1 MRLICPTCGATASI
15 EAWQNDILI
24 RQFEA
29 KFMGLPA
36 IVQPRVT
43 AYLGLF
49 RKGDQGLAWRVALKH
64 LTTLVD
70 LIAIGRVSWER
81 SELRPAP
88 PELWAEALDA
98 VLSRA
103 PRGLTNHNYLR
114 HTAFDMASGL
124 ASREERTTEDGK
136 RRRDYTGPEL
146 QDEPPVSDEERA
158 SVMRQLREFA
168 ERFGK

>member
-1 MRLICPTCGATASI
+1 MRLVCPACGATASI
-15 EAWQNDILI
+15 EAWQNDVVI

-43 AYLGLF
+43 PYLGLF
-49 RKGDQGLAWRVALKH
+49 RRGDQGLAWRVALKH
-64 LTTLVD
+64 LTALAD
-70 LIAIGRVSWER
+70 LIALKRVSWER
-81 SELRPAP
+81 SESRPAP

-98 VLSRA
+98 VLARS

-114 HTAFDMASGL
+114 HTAYDL
-124 ASREERTTEDGK
+124 AATLAAREERTTEDGK

-146 QDEPPVSDEERA
+146 QEEAAVSDEERA
-158 SVMRQLREFA
+158 DVMRQLREFA
-168 ERFGK
+168 EKFGR